1 MGYFPVRVR
10 GEVGGV
16 GGLGGV
22 LAAGPGRTIYSRGG
36 NGKTLFLR
44 MQIRTP
50 QLSRRLRQITGG
62 TMFLFQTGREERIL
76 RGRGRRRTRTK
87 SARGEVDAETTR
99 AAMMETAGIHTDV
112 IGLSVPGG
120 RK

>member
-22 LAAGPGRTIYSRGG
+22 LSAGPGRTIYSRGG
-36 NGKTLFLR
+36 NGETLFLR

-50 QLSRRLRQITGG
+50 QLSRRIRQITGG
-62 TMFLFQTGREERIL
+62 TMFLFR
-76 RGRGRRRTRTK
+76 K
-87 SARGEVDAETTR
+87 
-99 AAMMETAGIHTDV
+99 
-112 IGLSVPGG
+112 GG
-120 RK
+120 